1 MEHTEKAR
9 DMKAYHKRM
18 QQKLE
23 EHNAAGLPPSVKKEK
38 LEEAYDRLQNYVYKL
53 VPKAPKARKA

>member
-1 MEHTEKAR
+1 
-9 DMKAYHKRM
+9 MKAYHKRM